1 MGRGPDHPLTLC
13 LRAREERERQRE
25 GAREPVAITT
35 AGPTRGAGWGQGGC
49 SELGTGWPRDPGFTP
64 LQHFP
69 RAVPASAAHGCA
81 CTTLHVGAHGAVPC
95 RAVPGGCSMAL
106 CHRGKYFAG
115 AAAPGLQPLMAVG
128 TPGDQKAEPGT
139 PPFLAPVSSM
149 LSAPPGPP
157 CPMCDIQ
164 RPCVTSTQG
173 REGSVAHAAPCTEH
187 GNGRDVAGAVPG
199 VGASPTPCPDQ
210 SHLDFMSR
218 GTGDGWLWRLLLFQ
232 ERSLGS
238 EEFSVGKTTAMQSTG

>member
-1 MGRGPDHPLTLC
+1 MARG
-13 LRAREERERQRE
+13 
-25 GAREPVAITT
+25 
-35 AGPTRGAGWGQGGC
+35 GQGI
-49 SELGTGWPRDPGFTP
+49 
-64 LQHFP
+64 
-69 RAVPASAAHGCA
+69 PASPPCSTFPGLCPRRQPMAALA
-81 CTTLHVGAHGAVPC
+81 PRCTWVHMGPCRAVPC
-95 RAVPGGCSMAL
+95 RAAVPWHCATGVNILLEPQLLACSHSWPL
-106 CHRGKYFAG
+106 EHREIRRQSPAH
-115 AAAPGLQPLMAVG
+115 
-128 TPGDQKAEPGT
+128 

-238 EEFSVGKTTAMQSTG
+238 GEFSVGKTTAMQSTG

>member
-1 MGRGPDHPLTLC
+1 MGWGEWGGWPPPHRGPHSSRTQ
-13 LRAREERERQRE
+13 RWRWQWGGFAAARSCSPH
-25 GAREPVAITT
+25 GT
-35 AGPTRGAGWGQGGC
+35 AW
-49 SELGTGWPRDPGFTP
+49 
-64 LQHFP
+64 H
-69 RAVPASAAHGCA
+69 
-81 CTTLHVGAHGAVPC
+81 
-95 RAVPGGCSMAL
+95 GCSMAL

-238 EEFSVGKTTAMQSTG
+238 GEFSVGKTTAMQSTG